1 MKRSILILAFLTLI
15 GIFSYAQKY
24 AFVDT
29 DYILENIPEYN
40 DAQSELNDLA
50 TQWQKEIEA
59 KYAEIDQMY
68 KSYQAEA
75 VLLPEEMKKK
85 REDEIVKKEQE
96 VKELQ
101 NQRFGKDGDLFKK
114 REELI
119 KPLQEKIF
127 NAVEEI
133 ATDGNYAIIF
143 NKAGDM
149 TMIYANSKYDLS
161 DEVLD
166 KLGYSYKTN
175 KEENK

>member
-1 MKRSILILAFLTLI
+1 MMGL
-15 GIFSYAQKY
+15 FSYAQKY
-24 AFVDT
+24 AYVDT

-50 TQWQKEIEA
+50 NQWQKEIEA

-75 VLLPEEMKKK
+75 VLLPEDMKKK

-96 VKELQ
+96 AKELQ

-119 KPLQEKIF
+119 KPLQEKIY

-143 NKAGDM
+143 DKAGSL
-149 TMIYANSKYDLS
+149 TMLYTNSKYDLS

-166 KLGYSYKTN
+166 KLGYSYKSN
-175 KEENK
+175 QEENK